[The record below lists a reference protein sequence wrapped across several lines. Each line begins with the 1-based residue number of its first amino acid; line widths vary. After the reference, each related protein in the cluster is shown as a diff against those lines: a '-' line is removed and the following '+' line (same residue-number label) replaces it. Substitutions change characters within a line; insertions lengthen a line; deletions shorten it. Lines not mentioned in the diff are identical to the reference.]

1 MLKAPEPAQGLK
13 ARNNASVRNRN
24 KPRRAGSGGNLSR
37 IQFAVGAPSDWQ
49 ELIALVRAYYRF
61 DDIRFKAATVG
72 PALKRLLEDESLG
85 RAWIIRDG
93 VHLAGYAILTFNY
106 DVEFGG
112 VEGIVTDLFI
122 HAPYRGLGI
131 GRQVMALIDG
141 YCRLAGIHALELQV
155 EKDNG
160 DAQEFYRRLG
170 FKTLSRLV
178 MSRAV
183 K

>member
-85 RAWIIRDG
+85 RACINSRRR
-93 VHLAGYAILTFNY
+93 
-106 DVEFGG
+106 
-112 VEGIVTDLFI
+112 
-122 HAPYRGLGI
+122 PP
-131 GRQVMALIDG
+131 
-141 YCRLAGIHALELQV
+141 
-155 EKDNG
+155 
-160 DAQEFYRRLG
+160 RRLRYFDLQLRRG
-170 FKTLSRLV
+170 VWR
-178 MSRAV
+178 R
-183 K
+183 